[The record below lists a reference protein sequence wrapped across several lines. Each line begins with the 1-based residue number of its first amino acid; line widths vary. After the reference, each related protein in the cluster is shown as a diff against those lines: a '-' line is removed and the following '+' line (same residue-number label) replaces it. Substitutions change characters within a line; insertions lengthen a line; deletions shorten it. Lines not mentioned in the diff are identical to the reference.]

1 MNGGR
6 KAALLSEVP
15 LLSAVFALGT
25 NPVAVKYAVGEVPAL
40 PFVAF
45 RFTLAGLLLLF
56 ILRLLGRW
64 EPLEKGDLLRLSAL
78 GIVGVGLNNVLFTF
92 GVGTTTASNTA
103 LIYATPPLW
112 GMLLGFLLGTERPR
126 VRGVLGVAVALLG
139 VGVVVYGG
147 LQTDGGGLQGDLL
160 VSGAAVCW
168 GSYTAFSAV
177 LLRRYSPT
185 TVAAWTKSIP
195 SLKTA
200 LSVCC
205 AAASRNRSLVVAAA
219 ACVAASVEFVARTV
233 LSLVIW
239 ASMAVSAALVRSDT
253 CFAVP
258 RA

>member
-1 MNGGR
+1 MDGGT
-6 KAALLSEVP
+6 KAALFAEVS

-64 EPLEKGDLLRLSAL
+64 EPLGKGDLLRLAAL

-126 VRGVLGVAVALLG
+126 VRGVLGVAVALIG
-139 VGVVVYGG
+139 VGVVVSGG

-160 VSGAAVCW
+160 VSRVLPSAGAPTRL
-168 GSYTAFSAV
+168 S
-177 LLRRYSPT
+177 RRYSCAVTRRRRWPPGRWRRQ
-185 TVAAWTKSIP
+185 ASP
-195 SLKTA
+195 SCRLP
-200 LSVCC
+200 
-205 AAASRNRSLVVAAA
+205 RR
-219 ACVAASVEFVARTV
+219 ACSGRGGRR
-233 LSLVIW
+233 W
-239 ASMAVSAALVRSDT
+239 ASGRGR
-253 CFAVP
+253 P
-258 RA
+258 